1 MIKKSISKKSEESLV
16 HECKN
21 RVIPSTLRMN
31 RRTGEFSLTLS
42 LDHQSVIDAAKHIIA
57 RQFKRNSVVLT
68 KADKVK
74 DFLLLN
80 MATFEREVFACLFL
94 DNNHR
99 LIHFEPLF
107 YGSINS
113 AHINPREVIKQA
125 LAYNAAAVIAAHNHP
140 SGSCTPSL
148 QDELITHTLQEALA
162 ISEIRLLDHFIVGGK
177 EVLSMAERGLL
188 KSYKE
193 Y

>member
-1 MIKKSISKKSEESLV
+1 MSKTSQKGNKTEATPTTI
-16 HECKN
+16 H
-21 RVIPSTLRMN
+21 MN

-42 LDHQSVIDAAKHIIA
+42 LDHQSIIDAAKQIIA
-57 RQFKRNSVVLT
+57 RRFKRHSVMLNKV
-68 KADKVK
+68 DKLK

-94 DNNHR
+94 DNDHR

-125 LAYNAAAVIAAHNHP
+125 LAHNAAAMIVAHYVARYIMGIMLP
-140 SGSCTPSL
+140 
-148 QDELITHTLQEALA
+148 TLLC
-162 ISEIRLLDHFIVGGK
+162 SLDHLCSQNIDD
-177 EVLSMAERGLL
+177 LRI
-188 KSYKE
+188 
-193 Y
+193 